1 MRPVNEGRVAAQ
13 QRWFLCKSFSDVIVM
28 SPNNQ
33 LNSQPSAT
41 TTDSGARLLADVG
54 GTNARFAWQEGPGA
68 ALLDTQLLHVSDFP
82 RIQDAI
88 HHYLSGRG
96 HHTPESMAIAIAN
109 PITGDWVHMTNAH
122 WSFSQAAVKAEFG
135 VHTFRLLNDFTALAL
150 ALPDLPAN
158 QLRQVGGISPAP
170 RAPIA
175 LIGAGTGLGVS
186 GSIPV
191 GDAGWVPL
199 SGEGGHVTLPAITAR
214 ERLVMDGLAQRYGHA
229 SAERLVCGHGLF
241 DTFGLLCHAD
251 GVASGAIHDAAGVT
265 EAALK
270 THHPQAVEAL
280 TMFCA
285 VLGTVA
291 GNLALS
297 LGAHGGVYVGG
308 GIVPRLG
315 AWFDSSPFRERFEAK
330 GRFKQYLAG
339 IPVWVITSEQSPAL
353 LGAARS
359 LDALN

>member
-1 MRPVNEGRVAAQ
+1 
-13 QRWFLCKSFSDVIVM
+13 M
-28 SPNNQ
+28 SSKNQ
-33 LNSQPSAT
+33 VGLQPPAVSLLA
-41 TTDSGARLLADVG
+41 SARLIADIG
-54 GTNARFAWQEGPGA
+54 GTNARFGWQAGPGTPIGDVQVLQVA
-68 ALLDTQLLHVSDFP
+68 DHP
-82 RIQDAI
+82 HIQDAI
-88 HHYLSGRG
+88 RHYLDGLGRG
-96 HHTPESMAIAIAN
+96 VPGSVAMAIAT
-109 PITGDWVHMTNAH
+109 PITGDQVHMTNAA

-135 VHTFRLLNDFTALAL
+135 FSTLRLLNDFTALAL

-175 LIGAGTGLGVS
+175 LVGAGTGLGVS
-186 GSIPV
+186 GLIPV

-199 SGEGGHVTLPAITAR
+199 SGEGGHATLPAITPR
-214 ERLVMDGLAQRYGHA
+214 EQVVMEGLAQRYGHA
-229 SAERLVCGHGLF
+229 SAERLVCGQGLL
-241 DTFGLLCHAD
+241 DTFGLLCRAD
-251 GVASGAIHDAAGVT
+251 GVATGGIHNAVEVT

-270 THHPQAVEAL
+270 AHHPQAVEAL

-291 GNLALS
+291 GNLALT

-330 GRFKQYLAG
+330 GRYKHYLAS
-339 IPVWVITSEQSPAL
+339 IPVWVITSAQSPAL

-359 LDALN
+359 LDALD